1 MIAFFIAV
9 AVLAVLVWAILLL
22 SFKCG
27 YYKQTLINHRDKF
40 TEERFKS
47 IEEVMNK
54 KTPF

>member
-1 MIAFFIAV
+1 MVAFIV
-9 AVLAVLVWAILLL
+9 IVVLIVLGWAILLL

-27 YYKQTLINHRDKF
+27 YYEQTLINHRDKF